1 MNFELPFN
9 VDDTAVINRQVNRSS
24 QRKPRA
30 CTTCPQRNSDN
41 RGSAARHKYR
51 RFISSWLAPW
61 VWAWLSVWAWLPA
74 SSRRPWP
81 LVQRA
86 CEAPPCR
93 PQPPCRRRLSPPC
106 RALHR
111 SSSSRRAGGV
121 KRSTVAA
128 AYSSLLVIGAIPDR
142 KPLASCPP
150 HNLCTPCSCASSS
163 QLAHTCSQPPSN
175 QTAALHQ
182 ARAPHL
188 SWPRRRRPPCL
199 LPPGRH
205 RFHRRRLP
213 PVRPG
218 LCQRMRSAC
227 PPCTEIVALTR
238 KNEVSVGYVSTK
250 EKRVSSLHRAE
261 GAAKQWKGGTT
272 GRHGRTGMAGHCS
285 STSSACSL
293 PPSMQHSGTARHCT
307 AQSRQAA
314 PHSTAQRTAAAQTR

>member
-1 MNFELPFN
+1 M
-9 VDDTAVINRQVNRSS
+9 
-24 QRKPRA
+24 
-30 CTTCPQRNSDN
+30 
-41 RGSAARHKYR
+41 
-51 RFISSWLAPW
+51 
-61 VWAWLSVWAWLPA
+61 
-74 SSRRPWP
+74 
-81 LVQRA
+81 
-86 CEAPPCR
+86 
-93 PQPPCRRRLSPPC
+93 
-106 RALHR
+106 
-111 SSSSRRAGGV
+111 
-121 KRSTVAA
+121 AA

-213 PVRPG
+213 PARPG

-261 GAAKQWKGGTT
+261 GAAKQWKDGTT

-293 PPSMQHSGTARHCT
+293 PPSMQHSGTARQRRAGRQHRT
-307 AQSRQAA
+307 AQRSAPQLHKLAEWCFTHHGTAAAAQAA
-314 PHSTAQRTAAAQTR
+314 QHSTVQRTAAAQTRRGAPR